1 MTWRARQNVMGWLF
15 AAPWL
20 IGLVA
25 FNLAPIVMSLSI
37 SFTDWNLLS
46 PRQFIG
52 AANYQKLVA
61 DPAVYQSLR
70 VTLTYAVM
78 SVGMQLFVGFWLAV
92 LLNRKLRGIVLIKT
106 IYYLPSILS
115 GVAVAMLWFWL
126 FNNDFGLFNH
136 VLSIFGLPP
145 VGWLTNRRVVLFS
158 LALMSLWG
166 VGRSIIINLAGL
178 QSIPTTLYEA
188 ARIDGASTL
197 RSHLAITIPMMSPI
211 IFINLVMGLI
221 GSFQTFTNAYLMTD
235 GGPGGESRFLMLYIY
250 FKAFQDFQ
258 LGYASALS
266 WLLFVLVLAITLL
279 VFWSGRYW
287 VYYEGRSN
295 K

>member
-1 MTWRARQNVMGWLF
+1 
-15 AAPWL
+15 
-20 IGLVA
+20 
-25 FNLAPIVMSLSI
+25 MSFTI
-37 SFTDWNLLS
+37 SLTDWNMLS
-46 PRQFIG
+46 EMKFIG
-52 AANYQKLVA
+52 SANYGKLIA

-70 VTLTYAVM
+70 VTLLYAIM

-92 LLNRKLRGIVLIKT
+92 LLNRKLRGIVIIKT

-115 GVAVAMLWFWL
+115 GVAVAMLWYWL

-136 VLSIFGLPP
+136 VLELLGLPP
-145 VGWLTNRRVVLFS
+145 VGWLTDERVVLFS

-188 ARIDGASTL
+188 ARIDGASTI
-197 RSHLAITIPMMSPI
+197 RSHMAITIPMMTPI

-221 GSFQTFTNAYLMTD
+221 GSFQTFTNAYLMTN
-235 GGPGGESRFLMLYIY
+235 GGPSGESRFLMLYIY
-250 FKAFQDFQ
+250 FKAFEDFQ

-266 WLLFVLVLAITLL
+266 WLLFLVVLAITLV

-287 VYYEGRSN
+287 VYYEGRASR
-295 K
+295 